1 MLIFELVASLFLKKH
16 PTKKRGKKLNIYNI
30 LKFILTTI
38 TKSDATGTKINFFEF
53 WFFCWVGNSTYYEHL
68 KRYEAIQKKWARS
81 NNCKSCKNF
90 IQWANRHLTNITKND
105 AVGTKINFFEFWFF
119 CSVRNLSFYYHLEG
133 FQVVPKN
140 RLVAAFWKLL
150 SFLFLP

>member
-1 MLIFELVASLFLKKH
+1 MLIFELVASFFLKKH

-68 KRYEAIQKKWARS
+68 KRYEAIQKNELVVTIVSHVKISFSGQIVIWPILQKMMLWAQ
-81 NNCKSCKNF
+81 KSTFLSSDFFAQSEIC
-90 IQWANRHLTNITKND
+90 HSIT
-105 AVGTKINFFEFWFF
+105 T
-119 CSVRNLSFYYHLEG
+119 
-133 FQVVPKN
+133 
-140 RLVAAFWKLL
+140 
-150 SFLFLP
+150 